1 MTPSVPMSPDPA
13 VDRYLDLL
21 AQVLTRYAW
30 IEDELVDLIATNW
43 KRPFVAGLRRWLG
56 RRGYRL
62 VGPKNPADVVATR
75 ERRRFG
81 DDWPPTAETMV
92 GLERLANVRELTER
106 ILDAGTPGDFLE
118 AGVWRGGTT
127 IYMRALLACYGVQ
140 NRTVWVADSFE
151 GLPPPGSARLTV
163 DNEFDFGNQELLRVG
178 LATVKRN
185 FERYG
190 LLDDQVQFIEGWFA
204 DTLPSA
210 PVERLAMLR
219 LDADLYESTWQ
230 ILTALYD
237 RVVSGGFVIID
248 DYLLDPCRAA
258 VTEFRERE
266 GITAPI
272 VTIDPSSVYWQ
283 RD

>member
-1 MTPSVPMSPDPA
+1 MTSTPI
-13 VDRYLDLL
+13 DRYLDLL

-30 IEDELVDLIATNW
+30 IEDEPVEPKPTDW
-43 KRPFVAGLRRWLG
+43 KRPFVVGLQRVLR
-56 RRGYRL
+56 RRGYHV
-62 VGPKNPADVVATR
+62 VGFRDATKVAMTR
-75 ERRRFG
+75 KRRRIG

-106 ILDAGTPGDFLE
+106 ILRDDIPGDLIE

-127 IYMRALLACYGVQ
+127 IYMRAVLACHAARD
-140 NRTVWVADSFE
+140 RTVWVADSFQ
-151 GLPPPGSARLTV
+151 GLPPPGSARLAI
-163 DNEFDFGNQELLRVG
+163 DREFDFGNQEFLRVD

-210 PVERLAMLR
+210 PIQQLAMLR
-219 LDADLYESTWQ
+219 LDADLYESTWD
-230 ILTALYD
+230 ILTSLYD
-237 RVVSGGFVIID
+237 KVVAGGFVIID
-248 DYLLDPCRAA
+248 DYRLETCRAA
-258 VTEFRERE
+258 VTDFRERE
-266 GITAPI
+266 GITAPME
-272 VTIDPSSVYWQ
+272 TIDAASVYWQ